1 MAKQKYI
8 FHFFWFCLQSNAI
21 FGSSDYDYTFKILMD
36 LHEGLARGHFVT
48 NNTIKRML
56 AMCYRWPTLHKNI
69 VLSTQNNVVNYYVMK
84 LSKGTLFFDIKLLNI
99 TFVKN

>member
-1 MAKQKYI
+1 
-8 FHFFWFCLQSNAI
+8 
-21 FGSSDYDYTFKILMD
+21 MD